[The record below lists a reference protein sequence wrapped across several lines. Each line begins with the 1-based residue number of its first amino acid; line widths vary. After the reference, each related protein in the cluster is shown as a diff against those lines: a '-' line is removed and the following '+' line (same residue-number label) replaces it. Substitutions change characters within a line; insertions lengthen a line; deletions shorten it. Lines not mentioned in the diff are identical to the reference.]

1 MSVENRKDI
10 IEKVASTILG
20 ARQDTYGNPED
31 SFSLISQYWSVYLR
45 IEITPTQVA
54 DMMELLK
61 IARRQN
67 QQFHLDNYIDG
78 AGYAILAGEL
88 AAERKSIGE

>member
-1 MSVENRKDI
+1 MSEETRRDI
-10 IEKVASTILG
+10 VEKVAKTILQE
-20 ARQDTYGNPED
+20 RQDVYGAPED
-31 SFSLISQYWSVYLR
+31 SFQIISMYWGVYLGMAIR
-45 IEITPTQVA
+45 PDQVA

-88 AAERKSIGE
+88 ASKQKIGG